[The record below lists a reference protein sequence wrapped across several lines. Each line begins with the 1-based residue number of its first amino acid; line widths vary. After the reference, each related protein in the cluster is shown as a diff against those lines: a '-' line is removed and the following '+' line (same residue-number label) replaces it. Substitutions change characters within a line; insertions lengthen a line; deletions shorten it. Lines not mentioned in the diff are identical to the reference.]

1 MERDKRA
8 IFRDSSTTYYY
19 SSLFFPKEVRKDVFT
34 LYSFV
39 RTADDFVDREPQ
51 DVEGFREFRERALD
65 NLESAGSG
73 NEIIGGFSELYRRK
87 GFRRE
92 WVEAFL
98 DSMEADIEKK
108 DYETM
113 GETLE
118 YVHGSAE
125 VIGCFM
131 ARILGLEE
139 EAMEYA
145 KMMGR
150 SMQYINFIRDI
161 EEDNRLGR
169 TYLPRE
175 ARERHGLETLEE
187 EEARRNPE
195 RFRSFIEEQVETY
208 REMRQ
213 EAVEGL
219 RYIPAPYRFPVAT
232 SSNLYRWTAGRIERQ
247 PFIVYDK
254 KVRPGKFRI
263 GIELAR
269 SVLRWN

>member
-1 MERDKRA
+1 MSQQKRE

-19 SSLFFPKEVRKDVFT
+19 SSLFFPPDVRKDVFT
-34 LYSFV
+34 LYRFV
-39 RTADDFVDREPQ
+39 RTADDFVDRKPQ
-51 DVEGFREFRERALD
+51 DVEGFRNFREKTLA
-65 NLESAGSG
+65 NLGDGDSG
-73 NEIIGGFSELYRRK
+73 NSIIDGFSELYRRK
-87 GFRRE
+87 DFRRE

-98 DSMEADIEKK
+98 DAMEADIEKT

-113 GETLE
+113 EETLE

-131 ARILGLEE
+131 ANILGLEE
-139 EAMEYA
+139 EAMGRA

-150 SMQYINFIRDI
+150 AMQYINFIRDI

-175 ARERHGLETLEE
+175 ARKRHGLETLEE
-187 EEARRNPE
+187 AEARKKPD
-195 RFRSFIEEQVETY
+195 RFRRFMEEQLETY
-208 REMRQ
+208 RGMRQ
-213 EAVEGL
+213 EAIKGL
-219 RYIPAPYRFPVAT
+219 RFIPRRYRVPVAT
-232 SSNLYRWTAGRIERQ
+232 SSNLYRWTAGRIEKN

-254 KVRPGKFRI
+254 KVRPGKVRI

-269 SVLRWN
+269 SIPA